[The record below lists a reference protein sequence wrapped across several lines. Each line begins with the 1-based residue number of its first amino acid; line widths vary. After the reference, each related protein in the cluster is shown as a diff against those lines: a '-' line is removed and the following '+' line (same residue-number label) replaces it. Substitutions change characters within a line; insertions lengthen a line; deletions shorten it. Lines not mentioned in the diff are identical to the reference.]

1 MMECGRRWMKDFSEG
16 VARDFAIV
24 PWEMWG

>member
-16 VARDFAIV
+16 VARDFAIA
-24 PWEMWG
+24 PRKLWG